1 VIGLHVIRT
10 RRRRRRRSQNHPAV
24 VFPQLAQ
31 NVVGLP
37 PLANNIP
44 IEDGPALV
52 RKDLYENFS
61 PGDLV
66 FPEVEGTVGAA
77 ALPDPTPEGT
87 ARAAA
92 SSTPVEDSLSTVP
105 AAVPSLSSIMGPYS
119 PISPA
124 ASPAAAADTAE
135 TGDGPAVAVESD
147 TPSPLVTAGRQISPG
162 EWDAD
167 DADQALEALASSAAA
182 LNPTSDN
189 SNVNVENT
197 NITVNNNDHNNINLD
212 LRNYDIDSN
221 TTFPE
226 IEGLDTDAN
235 LDFN

>member
-1 VIGLHVIRT
+1 
-10 RRRRRRRSQNHPAV
+10 

-31 NVVGLP
+31 NVDWLP

-147 TPSPLVTAGRQISPG
+147 IYIPSPLVTAGRQISPG

>member
-1 VIGLHVIRT
+1 MIGLHVIRT
-10 RRRRRRRSQNHPAV
+10 RRRRRRRSQNNPAV

-52 RKDLYENFS
+52 RKDLYEDFS

-105 AAVPSLSSIMGPYS
+105 AAVPSPSSIMGPYS
-119 PISPA
+119 PII
-124 ASPAAAADTAE
+124 PAAAASTAE
-135 TGDGPAVAVESD
+135 AGDGPAVAVESD
-147 TPSPLVTAGRQISPG
+147 IPSPLVTAGRQISLG
-162 EWDAD
+162 EWDAN